1 MLKFL
6 PQIITVACVAASTFI
21 YMKGI
26 INNTV
31 KPILATRI
39 FLLLAFSLSAL
50 TNYNQTGTNGLA
62 ANIFNIVDVLSILV
76 TFIAM
81 GFSKNNH
88 RKFTKFEKIC
98 LYFVILIFLMW
109 IVSGQNILANILI
122 QIILVIAY
130 LPTVIHLWK
139 SEENTESLGAW
150 SLDFCASIFG
160 MIVPLLV
167 MDLLPLIYGIRST
180 ISTFIIIAL
189 ILRIKFIETTP
200 KKNVLLYSLPRFDN
214 VVH

>member
-1 MLKFL
+1 
-6 PQIITVACVAASTFI
+6 
-21 YMKGI
+21 MKGI
-26 INNTV
+26 LNNTV

-39 FLLLAFSLSAL
+39 FLLLAFLLSAL
-50 TNYNQTGTNGLA
+50 TNYSQTGTNGLA

-81 GFSKNNH
+81 GFSKNKH

-98 LYFVILIFLMW
+98 LYLVILIFLMW

-130 LPTVIHLWK
+130 LPTVIHLWR
-139 SEENTESLGAW
+139 SEENTESLNAW
-150 SLDFCASIFG
+150 SLDFFASIFG

-167 MDLLPLIYGIRST
+167 MDLLPMIYGIRST
-180 ISTFIIIAL
+180 ISTFAIILL
-189 ILRIKFIETTP
+189 IWRIKFRKT
-200 KKNVLLYSLPRFDN
+200 KVVLLPF
-214 VVH
+214 VTT